1 MTRQQKCTETCNTN
15 INIKYKFHRIPES
28 IHDSNVDTDM

>member
-15 INIKYKFHRIPES
+15 INIKYKFHRI
-28 IHDSNVDTDM
+28 DSNVDTDM